1 MTVVH
6 AKRVTMHH
14 CISLQDTARYCKT
27 FEPRFICL
35 QDLVS
40 THVFGHCCIFFNMHQ
55 DVSIWISQ
63 SENHSRTFNKL
74 DGLCPQSLLSFQAL
88 NLAKE
93 AVAAC
98 QGDEQEGRGLLWQP
112 MAVQND

>member
-6 AKRVTMHH
+6 VKRVTMHH
-14 CISLQDTARYCKT
+14 CISLQDTAR
-27 FEPRFICL
+27 RNIL
-35 QDLVS
+35 QDCKILQDIRAKI
-40 THVFGHCCIFFNMHQ
+40 HLPAGPCFNMHQ

-74 DGLCPQSLLSFQAL
+74 DGLCPQSLLSLQAL